1 MKLQRFVCGIASGLS
16 AAALLTFAPAS
27 AMAADYVMSASA
39 DFTGPFA
46 DVAPSTVSGI
56 RAIAAWWNDTKGK
69 ELGTN
74 VDIKVHDM
82 RYDASVVASTWPSI
96 LAADKPITH
105 LGFGTPDLIT
115 LMKRLP
121 GDKVPMLM
129 STAMVG
135 LVWKPNG

>member
-1 MKLQRFVCGIASGLS
+1 MKLQRLVSALASGLS
-16 AAALLTFAPAS
+16 AAALLTLAPAS
-27 AMAADYVMSASA
+27 VMAADYVMSASA

-46 DVAPSTVSGI
+46 DVMPSTVSGI

-96 LAADKPITH
+96 LSTDKPIRH
-105 LGFGTPDLIT
+105 GRLGLE
-115 LMKRLP
+115 
-121 GDKVPMLM
+121 
-129 STAMVG
+129 AE
-135 LVWKPNG
+135 